1 MGMDITPIPQPP
13 DSRPAFLFRC
23 GDSSLCAV
31 TLDETGN
38 NLPKHECE
46 DGWRLLQSFALG
58 VQEPV
63 PASVDPERVI
73 AGIESR
79 DFYIWYD
86 MSVSITKARR

>member
-1 MGMDITPIPQPP
+1 MTDVTTQLPI

-23 GDSSLCAV
+23 GDGNLCAV
-31 TLDETGN
+31 TLDETGG

-63 PASVDPERVI
+63 PASVDPEKVI
-73 AGIESR
+73 AAIDARG
-79 DFYIWYD
+79 FYVWHN
-86 MSVSITKARR
+86 MSVSITRARR